1 MLEKLLSRFLAEL
14 PTILLNSTGVAIL
27 LFAGFWMI
35 FPLYQLYRKRS
46 TPPRWGPVLIVL
58 ITAAALLGFLYLTAS
73 NTSRRAFIDLPMY
86 ELVRSLINFGVGT
99 VMAGGCTW
107 ALHWVAR
114 RGSEKRPRLYAPLV
128 AMGIIVILGTVA
140 AVLYQLTFQPDLDQV
155 TVEAPEVSD
164 IAIEGNLPLRVFE
177 DKVVQMPTA
186 MTLGP
191 NGELYVAGNIGTIW
205 VMVDEDQNGTAD
217 KVTEFATGLRQPQ
230 GLVWTPQGLYVTQLE
245 KVLRLTDTDGDGK
258 ADQTTTI
265 VDGLPGE
272 EYAFHQPHGL
282 ALGPDGRLY
291 VGVGS
296 TTDHRPEKHPLAARI
311 FSVNLDGSDIR
322 TYATGLRNP
331 YSIVPAPG
339 GGFFSIDNGSSGC
352 IDTATQIDDCSNK
365 VDVPEELNYVVE
377 GGDYGFPNYFG
388 VPPQDSGTRPPMET
402 FPDHSA
408 PTGLIL
414 YTGERLPA
422 KYNGQLLMAL
432 WARGEIYSVRF
443 FRTSEQTFVGASRL
457 FASGFA
463 GPSALLQAPDGGV
476 YVASFSSNVIH
487 YIGQGTPARTLGAS
501 GGTVTSLVG
510 VEDGGELFKVACA
523 NCHGPEAKGIEGV
536 GKNLVESEFVA
547 GVSEDEL
554 AAFITVGR
562 KIDDPA
568 NTTGIPMPA
577 LGGRTDL
584 TPAQVLV
591 LAQYLKNLQASP

>member
-1 MLEKLLSRFLAEL
+1 MLEKLFSRFLAEL
-14 PTILLNSTGVAIL
+14 PAILLNSTGVAIL
-27 LFAGFWMI
+27 LFAVYWVGWALFRL
-35 FPLYQLYRKRS
+35 FRPRAY
-46 TPPRWGPVLIVL
+46 TPRWGSILIVL
-58 ITAAALLGFLYLTAS
+58 ATAAALFGFLYLTAS

-86 ELVRSLINFGVGT
+86 ELVRSLINIGVGILI
-99 VMAGGCTW
+99 AGGVAWGLNW
-107 ALHWVAR
+107 AAR
-114 RGSEKRPRLYAPLV
+114 RGSTKKPALYPLIV
-128 AMGIIVILGTVA
+128 TGGVLVILGAVA
-140 AVLYQLTFQPDLDQV
+140 AVLYQLTFKPDLDQV
-155 TVEAPEVSD
+155 TVDAPAVGE
-164 IAIEGNLPLRVFE
+164 IAIEGNLPISVFE
-177 DKVVQMPTA
+177 NQVVQMPTA
-186 MTLGP
+186 LTLGAE
-191 NGELYVAGNIGTIW
+191 GELYVASNIGTIW

-217 KVTEFATGLRQPQ
+217 KVTEFATGLHQPQ
-230 GLVWTPQGLYVTQLE
+230 GLAWTPQGVYVTQLE
-245 KVLRLTDTDGDGK
+245 KVVRLTDTDGDGQ
-258 ADQTTTI
+258 ADETTTI

-296 TTDHRPEKHPLAARI
+296 TTDHRPESHPLAARI
-311 FSVNLDGSDIR
+311 FSVNLDGSDLQ
-322 TYATGLRNP
+322 TYATGMRNP

-377 GGDYGFPNYFG
+377 GGDYGFPNHFG
-388 VPPQDSGTRPPMET
+388 VPPEDSGTLPPMET

-414 YTGERLPA
+414 YTGQRLPA

-443 FRTSEQTFVGASRL
+443 FRTSENSFIGSSRL

-463 GPSALLQAPDGGV
+463 GPSALLQAPDGGI

-487 YIGQGTPARTLGAS
+487 YIGQGSRTRTLGAS
-501 GGTVTSLVG
+501 SGTVTSLVG
-510 VEDGGELFKVACA
+510 VEDGAELFRVACA

-547 GVSEDEL
+547 GLSEDEL
-554 AAFITVGR
+554 AAFITTGR
-562 KIDDPA
+562 KVDDPA
-568 NTTGIPMPA
+568 NTTGVPMPA

-584 TPAQVLV
+584 APGQVLE
-591 LAQYLKNLQASP
+591 LARYLKKLQASP